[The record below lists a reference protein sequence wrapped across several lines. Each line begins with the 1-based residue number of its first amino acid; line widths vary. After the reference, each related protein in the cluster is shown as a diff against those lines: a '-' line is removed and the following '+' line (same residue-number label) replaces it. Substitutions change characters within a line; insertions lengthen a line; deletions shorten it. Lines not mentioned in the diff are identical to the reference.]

1 MYKYEST
8 LCAALVVVMSD
19 GREEDRLYQ
28 VMTDSETLV
37 GDMPLDGIFVL
48 DTSDTGTEGAD
59 LMKQTDTKGADLMK
73 QTDTKGADLMKQTDT
88 KGADFMKQTDTKG
101 ADLMKQI
108 GTKGADL
115 MKQTDTKGADLMKQT
130 DIKGADLMKQTGTE
144 GADLMKQDSYTQLVF
159 SMQDH
164 SVPHSYVLCSAIW
177 VCNYTLHC
185 TVNNV
190 SAVL

>member
-1 MYKYEST
+1 MHKYEST
-8 LCAALVVVMSD
+8 LCAALVVVVSD
-19 GREEDRLYQ
+19 GREENKLYQ

-73 QTDTKGADLMKQTDT
+73 QT
-88 KGADFMKQTDTKG
+88 
-101 ADLMKQI
+101 

-115 MKQTDTKGADLMKQT
+115 T
-130 DIKGADLMKQTGTE
+130 KQTGME

-177 VCNYTLHC
+177 ACNCTLHC

-190 SAVL
+190 SAVLQDFV